1 MPPRP
6 SWHGYLKLSLVTC
19 PVAMLPATSEA
30 EKVRFHTLNRATG
43 NRVHARYVDAET
55 GKPVDDQDQVK
66 GYEREDGNYVMLEDE
81 ELEAVALESTRTID
95 IDCFVPANSI
105 GWMWY
110 DKPHYLV
117 PDDKIGEEAFSVI
130 REAMVKSNTR
140 AISRI
145 VLYHRERAV
154 LLEPRDKGIVLW
166 TLRYGDEVRDE
177 AEYFKGIKG
186 KADPKEKKRLASLIA
201 DHTQDWSPSLAT
213 DPVEQAL
220 RSMIEAKQKP
230 ARRSTKKPASAKGS
244 NVIDLMAVLK
254 KSLQSGLPPAR
265 LRCPPSTLRLS
276 PRCWSSSAGAQRSPA
291 TITSARKPISAPRT
305 RSRRWSSRLT
315 A

>member
-1 MPPRP
+1 MRRLEPDASLLR
-6 SWHGYLKLSLVTC
+6 LSLVTC

-66 GYEREDGNYVMLEDE
+66 GYEREDGQYVMLEDE
-81 ELEAVALESTRTID
+81 ELDAVALESTRTID
-95 IDCFVPANSI
+95 IDCFVPADSI
-105 GWMWY
+105 GWIWY

-117 PDDKIGEEAFSVI
+117 PEDKVGEEAFSVI
-130 REAMVKSNTR
+130 REAMVKSNRR
-140 AISRI
+140 AISRV

-154 LLEPRDKGIVLW
+154 LLEPRGKGMVLW

-186 KADPKEKKRLASLIA
+186 KPDPREKKRLASLIA
-201 DHTQDWSPSLAT
+201 QHTKRWSPSLAT
-213 DPVEQAL
+213 DPVEQAF
-220 RSMIEAKQKP
+220 RSMIEAKQKR
-230 ARRSTKKPASAKGS
+230 ARRSTKKPEAAKGG

-254 KSLQSGLPPAR
+254 KSLQGGLP
-265 LRCPPSTLRLS
+265 
-276 PRCWSSSAGAQRSPA
+276 QRG
-291 TITSARKPISAPRT
+291 
-305 RSRRWSSRLT
+305 
-315 A
+315 